1 MDPLSS
7 LALTVVFAAVGF
19 YTLYCVVRAA
29 VAGGIR
35 DAREKEQR
43 SADAREAAA
52 PSEHP
57 PAH

>member
-1 MDPLSS
+1 MDPLAS

-43 SADAREAAA
+43 ASASREAAT
-52 PSEHP
+52 PGEQSP
-57 PAH
+57 MR